1 MVALEDKLQIL
12 KVIVEEEGFTNAAE
26 KLYKSQPSISRDIK
40 TLEEKYQIKIFENT
54 RKHII
59 LTEEGRELYNYAC
72 QLAILDEQLQ
82 TKINQ
87 HKEDVK
93 GKFVIGTSHTFGQSM
108 LLDLTI
114 YLQTKYPK
122 LNIHIYVYN
131 SADILSKLKDYSLDL
146 GIIEKPVLDDKIN
159 SEVLTRD
166 KLLLVKNKQTNQN
179 LNQLRCYVRETG
191 SGIRY
196 YQDMLLQQLNLTSRK
211 VVINDNQLILELV
224 KQNMGYTILSN
235 FSIKSFDEDYI
246 VTNDLDLNRN
256 FFVVSNK
263 SRYKTNK
270 YNTIINEIK
279 NYEFR

>member
-270 YNTIINEIK
+270 YNTIVNEIK

>member
-1 MVALEDKLQIL
+1 M
-12 KVIVEEEGFTNAAE
+12 
-26 KLYKSQPSISRDIK
+26 
-40 TLEEKYQIKIFENT
+40 
-54 RKHII
+54 
-59 LTEEGRELYNYAC
+59 TEEGRELYNYAC

-87 HKEDVK
+87 HKEDVN

-146 GIIEKPVLDDKIN
+146 GIIEKPVLDDKIH

-224 KQNMGYTILSN
+224 KQNMGFTILSN

-270 YNTIINEIK
+270 YNTIVNEIK

>member
-1 MVALEDKLQIL
+1 MEDKLQIL

-235 FSIKSFDEDYI
+235 FSIKSFDENYI

-270 YNTIINEIK
+270 YNTIVNEIK

>member
-1 MVALEDKLQIL
+1 MEDKLQIL

-87 HKEDVK
+87 HKGDVK

-131 SADILSKLKDYSLDL
+131 SADILNKLKDYSLDL

-224 KQNMGYTILSN
+224 KQNMGFTILSN
-235 FSIKSFDEDYI
+235 FSIKSVDEDYI

-256 FFVVSNK
+256 FFIVSNK

-270 YNTIINEIK
+270 YNTIVNEIK

>member
-1 MVALEDKLQIL
+1 MEDKLQIL

-131 SADILSKLKDYSLDL
+131 SADILNKLKDYSLDL

-224 KQNMGYTILSN
+224 KQNMGFTILSN
-235 FSIKSFDEDYI
+235 FSIKSVDEDYI

-256 FFVVSNK
+256 FFIVSNK

-270 YNTIINEIK
+270 YNTIVNEIK

>member
-1 MVALEDKLQIL
+1 MEDKLQIL

-93 GKFVIGTSHTFGQSM
+93 GKFVIGTSHSFGQSM

-224 KQNMGYTILSN
+224 KQNMGFTILSN

-270 YNTIINEIK
+270 YNTIVNEIK

>member
-1 MVALEDKLQIL
+1 MEDKLQIL

-40 TLEEKYQIKIFENT
+40 TLEEKYQIKIFEKT

-270 YNTIINEIK
+270 YNTIVNEIK

>member
-1 MVALEDKLQIL
+1 MEDKLQIL

-93 GKFVIGTSHTFGQSM
+93 GNFIIGTSHTFGQSM

-224 KQNMGYTILSN
+224 KQNMGFTILSN

-246 VTNDLDLNRN
+246 ITNDLDLNRN
-256 FFVVSNK
+256 FFIVSNK

-270 YNTIINEIK
+270 YNTIVNEIK
-279 NYEFR
+279 NYKFR